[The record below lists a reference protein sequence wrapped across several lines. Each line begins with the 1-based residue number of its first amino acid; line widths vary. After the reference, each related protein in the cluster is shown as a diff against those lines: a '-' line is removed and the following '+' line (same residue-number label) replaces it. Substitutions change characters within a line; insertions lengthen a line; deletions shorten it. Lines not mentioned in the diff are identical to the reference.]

1 MRELINTE
9 AFNISGAGWGFVGC
23 AAASGFVTGIG
34 LVAVANLS
42 GNAAWM
48 TVLGTTAATTLFAI
62 C

>member
-1 MRELINTE
+1 MRALSNTE
-9 AFNISGAGWGFVGC
+9 ILSVNGAGWGFVSF
-23 AAASGFVTGIG
+23 AAASGFVTGVG